1 MDTVEERQIRAVFDD
16 KTIRVYQAYSH
27 EIADSALK
35 HGTFVSPPFSMNRMT
50 WIKPS
55 FLWMMYRSG
64 WATKPG
70 RERILAIDIT
80 HVGFE
85 WALDHAILSTY
96 NPELHKSENI
106 WQAQLQSAPVR
117 LQWDPDRDIHLRKM
131 PRRAIQIGLA
141 GDALRRYVNEWITKI
156 TDITPD
162 VHVIREVVS
171 NGHDYDIKNRLPVEE
186 VYSINQCLRQ
196 PQIT

>member
-1 MDTVEERQIRAVFDD
+1 
-16 KTIRVYQAYSH
+16 
-27 EIADSALK
+27 
-35 HGTFVSPPFSMNRMT
+35 
-50 WIKPS
+50 
-55 FLWMMYRSG
+55 MMYRSG
-64 WATKPG
+64 WAIKSG
-70 RERILAIDIT
+70 RKRILAIDIT
-80 HVGFE
+80 HVCFE

-96 NPELHKSENI
+96 NPELHKSQNI

-131 PRRAIQIGLA
+131 ARRAIQIGLA